1 MVQQWNVNRTRT
13 LLVLKYLASYYLTT
27 ITLSYHSKPYLYKD
41 LAVVTLCITKLN
53 ILYLWSDIV
62 TCTNSDAEIAGASP
76 GASED
81 RRVRIQETVV
91 WRRRQHSSQSEH
103 LYSADSTLLTNYNGN
118 NLVAR

>member
-1 MVQQWNVNRTRT
+1 MAIVFVFASLNYFTEPCLFITNNAGPTVECEQNKDSSCIK
-13 LLVLKYLASYYLTT
+13 VLIQASYYLTT

-41 LAVVTLCITKLN
+41 LALAVVTLCITKLN

-81 RRVRIQETVV
+81 RRV
-91 WRRRQHSSQSEH
+91 
-103 LYSADSTLLTNYNGN
+103 
-118 NLVAR
+118 